1 MEGNGVMK
9 QEYIDRLMNGKTGDD
24 AFKDFM
30 LKLPDSLEVY
40 IALQDIFNSTEENG
54 MDWTVRQLQQIA
66 KKYLSDDKELMQLID
81 ADEKE
86 FPYE

>member
-40 IALQDIFNSTEENG
+40 VALQDIINSTEENG

-86 FPYE
+86 FPHE

>member
-1 MEGNGVMK
+1 MK

-40 IALQDIFNSTEENG
+40 VALQDIINSTEENG

-81 ADEKE
+81 ADEKQ

>member
-40 IALQDIFNSTEENG
+40 VALQDIINSTEENG

>member
-1 MEGNGVMK
+1 MK

-81 ADEKE
+81 EDEKE
-86 FPYE
+86 FPSK

>member
-40 IALQDIFNSTEENG
+40 VALQDIINSTEENG
-54 MDWTVRQLQQIA
+54 MDWTVRQFQQIA

>member
-1 MEGNGVMK
+1 MK

-40 IALQDIFNSTEENG
+40 VALQDIINSTEENG

-86 FPYE
+86 FPHE